1 MIANDEA
8 LLKKLA
14 NKLGI
19 LISRDKGEKL
29 DRDARR
35 GRGRDEG
42 AHERELGEDDN
53 DWSDEDFEHGD
64 EGDDKGETTGADL
77 AGPDLLPQDH
87 GDVAKRHRQE
97 YLEDKGKLIGI
108 GKKPA
113 NVPALKL
120 NPDKSG
126 VLQDDEGEDDVMHI
140 EKHVKGKGWRRLD
153 RAKVAPNFM
162 EKITKPKAIGS
173 YKDFGNTLNNV
184 RLPLMVDP
192 CKVCNVEKP
201 DFPHTMESLFIKD
214 VMGDQLRNIEGT
226 RMRKEREEAL
236 MAGGGMEEIMANQPS
251 AMTIADLTMQEKE
264 GDGLDDKDP
273 EHLAAKAVEASRTGN
288 IQEVEFILDLN
299 IIDIDSKDQYGNSL
313 LHLAC
318 QQGNKRLVKFLL
330 RRGADIKTQNA
341 AGNSVLHHC
350 HAYSHTDLAEYLLSK
365 GADDSLVNVEGCT
378 CYEGLKKGEVDEI

>member
-1 MIANDEA
+1 
-8 LLKKLA
+8 
-14 NKLGI
+14 
-19 LISRDKGEKL
+19 
-29 DRDARR
+29 
-35 GRGRDEG
+35 
-42 AHERELGEDDN
+42 
-53 DWSDEDFEHGD
+53 
-64 EGDDKGETTGADL
+64 
-77 AGPDLLPQDH
+77 
-87 GDVAKRHRQE
+87 
-97 YLEDKGKLIGI
+97 
-108 GKKPA
+108 
-113 NVPALKL
+113 
-120 NPDKSG
+120 
-126 VLQDDEGEDDVMHI
+126 
-140 EKHVKGKGWRRLD
+140 
-153 RAKVAPNFM
+153 
-162 EKITKPKAIGS
+162 
-173 YKDFGNTLNNV
+173 
-184 RLPLMVDP
+184 
-192 CKVCNVEKP
+192 
-201 DFPHTMESLFIKD
+201 MESLFIKD

-251 AMTIADLTMQEKE
+251 ALTIADLTMQEKE